1 MKDRDVYVGS
11 ELDLFSRA
19 NHWKAYYGRLIYQYL
34 AGEVLE
40 VGAGI
45 GATTRTLCDGTQ
57 QRWVCLE
64 PDEALSAR
72 VSKLL
77 EDDALPRC
85 CEVVTGRITAL
96 DPEQRFDAILYVDVL
111 EHIEDDRQELATA
124 GARLRPGGVL
134 IVLAP
139 AHQWLYT
146 PFDKEIGHYRRYTK
160 RSLAARVPPAL
171 TRIAVRYLDSVG
183 LVASLGN
190 AALLRSAMP
199 SQRQIALWDNVMVP
213 LSRVVDRLLCYQLGK
228 SILGIW
234 RRSKE
239 NETALA

>member
-1 MKDRDVYVGS
+1 VVKGRDVYVGS
-11 ELDLFSRA
+11 ELELFSQA
-19 NHWKAYYGRLIYQYL
+19 NHWKAYYGGLVHQYL
-34 AGEVLE
+34 VGEVLE

-45 GATTRTLCDGTQ
+45 GATTRVLCDGTQ

-72 VSKLL
+72 ISKLL
-77 EDDALPRC
+77 ENDSLPPC

-96 DPEQRFDAILYVDVL
+96 DPEKRFDAILYVDVL
-111 EHIEDDRQELATA
+111 EHIEDDRQELVTA
-124 GARLRPGGVL
+124 VACLRPGGTL

-146 PFDKEIGHYRRYTK
+146 PFDKKIGHYRRYTK
-160 RSLAARVPPAL
+160 RGLSACVPPAL
-171 TRIAVRYLDSVG
+171 TCIDLRYLDSVG

-190 AALLRSAMP
+190 MALLRKEMP
-199 SQRQIALWDNVMVP
+199 SQRQIAAWDNVMVP
-213 LSRVVDRLLCYQLGK
+213 LSRVIDRILGYQLGK

-234 RRSKE
+234 RR
-239 NETALA
+239 NEGN